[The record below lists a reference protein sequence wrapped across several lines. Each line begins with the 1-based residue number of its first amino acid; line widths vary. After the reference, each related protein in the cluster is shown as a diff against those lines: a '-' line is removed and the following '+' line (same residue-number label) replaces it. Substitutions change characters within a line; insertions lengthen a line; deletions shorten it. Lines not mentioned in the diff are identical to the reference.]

1 MQQFNECDA
10 DHDGRISF
18 KEFHAM
24 LAKQGYAED
33 EVKNLFP
40 EADTDQDGFLDFA
53 EFRRYLNFQ
62 DQKEEIEEIYWHLS

>member
-1 MQQFNECDA
+1 
-10 DHDGRISF
+10 
-18 KEFHAM
+18 M

-62 DQKEEIEEIYWHLS
+62 DQKEEID